1 MYHETLAEINI
12 LNMKMDWD
20 EINLLRDILF
30 KYSHLEINL

>member
-20 EINLLRDILF
+20 EINLLRDFFSNI
-30 KYSHLEINL
+30 HI